1 MARVRSLVVWNREP
15 IRASNA
21 VSSIHT
27 PKVAAAARGGRS
39 GLGASWPR
47 SVMSALGDRDLASIG
62 PARSNIV
69 IVRPLFV
76 RAWSFA
82 GQSERETGESGLVLD
97 AHIHAR
103 EMGYE

>member
-1 MARVRSLVVWNREP
+1 MHAMSGIALYYPNPATEPMHCCIPSLAR
-15 IRASNA
+15 RARATIAFRPS
-21 VSSIHT
+21 
-27 PKVAAAARGGRS
+27 RR
-39 GLGASWPR
+39 PR
-47 SVMSALGDRDLASIG
+47 L
-62 PARSNIV
+62 
-69 IVRPLFV
+69 